1 MSFNSRYGRLAGFA
15 AFGDVVS
22 ATEEVQAAQA
32 KINSL
37 NVQISNQKKLIDFT
51 YQAQKNCAEGDAGT
65 IVGNILTAGA
75 LAAVCMA
82 EQTTALNQRKGVL
95 GQLQLQLATAKG
107 ELTNANAALAQARA
121 NAAAGITPE
130 VVSEGTPS
138 AGGVSPVYGTSGSA
152 MTAGGGG
159 GLLEMISNPWVLG
172 GAAVLGAGLI
182 FALSRK
188 G

>member
-1 MSFNSRYGRLAGFA
+1 MSFSRRYGRLAGFA
-15 AFGDVVS
+15 AFGDVAS
-22 ATEEVQAAQA
+22 AQEEVQAAQA

-37 NVQISNQKKLIDFT
+37 NVQIKNQKQLIQFT

-65 IVGNILTAGA
+65 IIGNILTAGA
-75 LAAVCMA
+75 AAAICMA

-95 GQLQLQLATAKG
+95 GQLELQLATAKG

-130 VVSEGTPS
+130 SVSEGTP
-138 AGGVSPVYGTSGSA
+138 AAVGVSQVVGVSG
-152 MTAGGGG
+152 GGAAGG
-159 GLLEMISNPWVLG
+159 GLLDMLTNPWVLG

-182 FALSRK
+182 FAVTRK
-188 G
+188 R